1 MKAKEDVTYL
11 RPDGD
16 REPEQKN
23 RKDTVKKIVAR
34 VLCVL
39 GALLIWLYVMSN
51 DSPYYEKTFNSV
63 PVSIVGATELEN
75 NTGMSLVSGQGHLVD
90 ITVTGRKSDVV
101 KLTLDD
107 ISAYIDIA
115 EIKNPDKYTLDISVA
130 VPSGVTVTAISPDN
144 AAVSVDKTS
153 SVMLRVVPKLTS
165 YTISS
170 DYVMGALIPEVS
182 EISVSGPLT
191 VLETLDRAE
200 IVIGDLGNI
209 TGTVTANGMVRL
221 IDTNGEVVN
230 NRFIRVAR
238 ESMNVT
244 VPINMYKDI
253 PINVNYKHGYYNS
266 NNVDIS
272 LTPSFI
278 RVRGD
283 VALIDSLD
291 SYTITVDEKK
301 ILNDTTITQSVS
313 LPEGVENVNGTES
326 ISVEIKHKNTSMKT
340 LVVNTVEINN
350 PGGID
355 CELITQSVA
364 VRFRGAPDA
373 LILLEEENVTVT
385 ADISTVVNASGVI
398 TVPVTVKTSFAGA
411 TGSVYELGEY
421 TVELR
426 IK

>member
-1 MKAKEDVTYL
+1 MKTKEDVTYL
-11 RPDGD
+11 RPDSGK
-16 REPEQKN
+16 EPEQKD
-23 RKDTVKKIVAR
+23 KKETVKRIAAK
-34 VLCVL
+34 VLCVI

-51 DSPYYEKTFNSV
+51 DSPDYEKTFNSV

-75 NTGMSLVSGQGHLVD
+75 STGMSVVSGQGHLVD
-90 ITVTGRKSDVV
+90 VTVTGRKSDVV

-107 ISAYIDIA
+107 ISAYINIA

-130 VPSGVTVTAISPDN
+130 VPSGVTVTAVSPDN
-144 AAVSVDKTS
+144 ASVSVDKTS

-170 DYVMGALIPEVS
+170 EYFMGSLIPEVS

-209 TGTVTANGMVRL
+209 SGTVTANGMVQL
-221 IDTNGEVVN
+221 VDTNGAVVN
-230 NRFIRVAR
+230 NQFIRVAR

-253 PINVNYKHGYYNS
+253 PVNVEYKHGFYNS

-272 LTPSFI
+272 LDPSFI
-278 RVRGD
+278 KVKGE
-283 VALIDSLD
+283 VSLLSSLN
-291 SYTITVDEKK
+291 SYNITVDEKK
-301 ILNDTTITQSVS
+301 ILKDTTITQSVS
-313 LPEGVENVNGTES
+313 LPEGVENVGGVES
-326 ISVEIKHKNTSMKT
+326 ISVGIKHKNTSTKT
-340 LVVNTVEINN
+340 LIINTVNINN
-350 PGGID
+350 PSGVD
-355 CELITQSVA
+355 CELITTSVA
-364 VRFRGAPDA
+364 VNFRGAPDA
-373 LILLEEENVTVT
+373 LMLLGEENVTVT
-385 ADISTVVNASGVI
+385 ADISTVVNATGVI
-398 TVPVTVKTSFAGA
+398 TVPVSVDVSIPESTA
-411 TGSVYELGEY
+411 SVYELGEY